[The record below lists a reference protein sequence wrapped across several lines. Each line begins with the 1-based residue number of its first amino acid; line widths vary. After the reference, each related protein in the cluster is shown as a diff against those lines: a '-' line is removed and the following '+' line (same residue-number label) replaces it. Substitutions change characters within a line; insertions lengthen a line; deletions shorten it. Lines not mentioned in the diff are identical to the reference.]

1 MTDGPRLEVAE
12 VFRQSAEE
20 YLTKYGASAV
30 QRRALRDIQVCRTAA
45 LGGHLEACDHCGHER
60 PAYNSCRNRHCPKCQ
75 AMARAHW
82 MRAREAELLPVP
94 YFHVVF
100 TLPEALRPLALQNQA
115 VVYGVLFHAVSETLL
130 EIAAN
135 PKRLGAKIGFLAVL
149 HTWGQNLMH
158 HPHIHCVVPAGGFA
172 IPRKGQCGGLRRRT
186 ADARSVITPHN
197 GPAEANGSSTDNTT
211 WVPGREKFFL
221 PVRVLSRVFRGKFI
235 DFLKQAARSGKLTFH
250 GNLASL
256 ANPRVFEQLLDQ
268 VVRHDWVVYAKRPF
282 GGPQQVLKYLA
293 RYTHRVAISNQRLL
307 RFENGQVTFSW
318 KDYAHGNK
326 QSTMTLAATEF
337 MRRFLLH
344 VLPTSFVKIRYYGF
358 MANRCRKANIAL
370 ARTLLGQS
378 PTADAADAELPPDE
392 SQPTAIPDAKP
403 TNDAISP
410 EYGKCPVCEKG
421 HMRVIAH
428 IERPSRPWSSRSP
441 PRPSPPDTS

>member
-1 MTDGPRLEVAE
+1 MSDRPRLEVAE
-12 VFRQSAEE
+12 VFRQSSEE
-20 YLTKYGASAV
+20 YLTKYGASSA

-45 LGGHLEACDHCGHER
+45 LGGHLEACDHCGHQR

-75 AMARAHW
+75 AMTRAHW

-100 TLPEALRPLALQNQA
+100 TLPEALGPLALQNPA
-115 VVYGVLFHAVSETLL
+115 VVYGVLFRAVSEAIL
-130 EIAAN
+130 EVAAN

-158 HPHIHCVVPAGGFA
+158 HPHVHCVVPAGGFA
-172 IPRKGQCGGLRRRT
+172 IPHKEQCGGSRRRT
-186 ADARSVITPHN
+186 ADASRSSSC
-197 GPAEANGSSTDNTT
+197 SSTDNTT

-256 ANPRVFEQLLDQ
+256 ANPHAFEQLLDQ
-268 VVRHDWVVYAKRPF
+268 AVRHDWVVYAKRPF

-318 KDYAHGNK
+318 KDYAHGNR
-326 QSTMTLAATEF
+326 QSVMTLAATEF

-370 ARTLLGQS
+370 ARTLLGQL
-378 PTADAADAELPPDE
+378 PTAEAEAEAELPPDE
-392 SQPTAIPDAKP
+392 ARPIAIPDTALTKD
-403 TNDAISP
+403 TISP
-410 EYGKCPVCEKG
+410 EPGKCPACGEG
-421 HMRVIAH
+421 HMRVIAR
-428 IERPSRPWSSRSP
+428 IERPSRSP
-441 PRPSPPDTS
+441 PRPPPPDTS

>member
-1 MTDGPRLEVAE
+1 
-12 VFRQSAEE
+12 
-20 YLTKYGASAV
+20 
-30 QRRALRDIQVCRTAA
+30 
-45 LGGHLEACDHCGHER
+45 
-60 PAYNSCRNRHCPKCQ
+60 
-75 AMARAHW
+75 

-100 TLPEALRPLALQNQA
+100 TLPEALGPLALQNQA
-115 VVYGVLFHAVSETLL
+115 VVYGVLFRAVSETLL

-135 PKRLGAKIGFLAVL
+135 PKHLWAKIGFLTVL

-158 HPHIHCVVPAGGFA
+158 HPHVHCVVPAGGFA
-172 IPRKGQCGGLRRRT
+172 IPRKGQSGGSRRRS
-186 ADARSVITPHN
+186 ADASRSSN
-197 GPAEANGSSTDNTT
+197 RSSTDNTA

-250 GNLASL
+250 GHLASL
-256 ANPRVFEQLLDQ
+256 ANPRAFEQLLDQ

-318 KDYAHGNK
+318 KDYARGNK

-337 MRRFLLH
+337 IRRFLLH
-344 VLPTSFVKIRYYGF
+344 VLPSSFVKIRYYGF

-370 ARTLLGQS
+370 ARSLIGQL
-378 PTADAADAELPPDE
+378 PTAEIADAELPSDE
-392 SQPTAIPDAKP
+392 TQPTAIPDAKP

-410 EYGKCPVCEKG
+410 EPGKCPACGEG
-421 HMRVIAH
+421 HMRVIAR
-428 IERPSRPWSSRSP
+428 IERPPRSP
-441 PRPSPPDTS
+441 PRSPPPDTS